1 MGEEERR
8 QHPRV
13 ECRFP
18 ASAYGP
24 RGPVRGFCT
33 NLSVGGL
40 FLEGVVLGQEPVTA
54 VVTVEFP
61 TGNLSFH
68 AQVRRV
74 SKTPRGTGFQFLR
87 LEPQHVAAL
96 QKYTTK

>member
-1 MGEEERR
+1 MGMEDRR
-8 QHPRV
+8 QHPRF
-13 ECRFP
+13 ECRYP

-24 RGPVRGFCT
+24 RGPVRGTCT

-40 FLEGVVLGQEPVTA
+40 FLEGVVISTEAVVA

-61 TGNLSFH
+61 DGALSFH

-74 SKTPRGTGFQFLR
+74 SNYPRGTGFQFLR

>member
-1 MGEEERR
+1 MGEERR
-8 QHPRV
+8 LHPRI

-24 RGPVRGFCT
+24 RGPIRGTCT
-33 NLSVGGL
+33 NISVGGL
-40 FLEGVVLGQEPVTA
+40 FLEGVVISQEPVTA

-61 TGNLSFH
+61 TGVLSFH

-74 SKTPRGTGFQFLR
+74 SLSPRGTGFQFLR
-87 LEPQHVAAL
+87 LEPQLVAAL